1 MTTDSDRISRI
12 EGIIEQISLR
22 LTALEAGQ
30 ESIRTE
36 MRESIGSLRTE
47 MRESIGSLR
56 TEMSDSIG
64 SLRTEMRE
72 SIGSLR
78 TEMSD
83 SIGGLR
89 TETHESFGS
98 LRAEMQNQTR
108 MVLLTVVGASGAVF
122 AGMCAAVVTFI
133 LQT

>member
-22 LTALEAGQ
+22 LTAFEAGQ

-36 MRESIGSLRTE
+36 LRESIGSLRAE
-47 MRESIGSLR
+47 MH
-56 TEMSDSIG
+56 DSIG
-64 SLRTEMRE
+64 RLRT
-72 SIGSLR
+72 
-78 TEMSD
+78 
-83 SIGGLR
+83 
-89 TETHESFGS
+89 
-98 LRAEMQNQTR
+98 EMQNQTR

>member
-12 EGIIEQISLR
+12 EGIIEQISQR
-22 LTALEAGQ
+22 LTALELGQ
-30 ESIRTE
+30 E
-36 MRESIGSLRTE
+36 
-47 MRESIGSLR
+47 SLR

-78 TEMSD
+78 TEMS
-83 SIGGLR
+83 
-89 TETHESFGS
+89 ESFGS
-98 LRAEMQNQTR
+98 LRTEMQNQTR
-108 MVLLTVVGASGAVF
+108 MVLLTVVGSSGAVF

>member
-12 EGIIEQISLR
+12 EGIIEQISLK
-22 LTALEAGQ
+22 LTALEVGQ

-36 MRESIGSLRTE
+36 MRESIGSRRAE
-47 MRESIGSLR
+47 MGSLR
-56 TEMSDSIG
+56 I
-64 SLRTEMRE
+64 
-72 SIGSLR
+72 
-78 TEMSD
+78 
-83 SIGGLR
+83 
-89 TETHESFGS
+89 
-98 LRAEMQNQTR
+98 EMQTQTR